1 MSVPTLDRCYTQGD
15 TEEEALENV
24 KEAIL
29 CCLEGLQKLNEI
41 KAKPGVSFREVEIK
55 A

>member
-1 MSVPTLDRCYTQGD
+1 MSVPALDGCYTQGN
-15 TEEEALENV
+15 TEKEALENA

-29 CCLEGLQKLNEI
+29 CYLEGLQKLNEI
-41 KAKPGVSFREVEIK
+41 KEKPGVSLREVEIK